1 MSEYINEKLLED
13 YPTYIS
19 IEQTKTILEQ
29 LENCIC
35 RIYMNDGGKGTG
47 FFCNIKYKN
56 ANKSFPALI
65 TNYHVLN
72 ENDIKPDKQFKISF
86 YHNKKLENKD
96 IKIGKNRLVYTSKKY
111 DTTIIELKAEKDD
124 IKKFLEIDQR
134 IFEDNSNVLF
144 YGNSAYV
151 LHFPGN
157 KSASVSYGVIKKNE
171 NSNYQLIHYCHTEK
185 GSSGG
190 PILSLSD
197 MKVIGIHKGAGLTK
211 CNLGFFLKY
220 PIEELFQNSINLIKD
235 DISELNNQI
244 ILKLE
249 IDKSDINQ
257 PIYFLDN
264 YINEDKK
271 LDHNNIKELNKANTK
286 LFINEKKY
294 EFQKYFVPSKVGIY
308 TIRLNFNNLM
318 KDCSYIFIIVN
329 Q

>member
-1 MSEYINEKLLED
+1 M
-13 YPTYIS
+13 
-19 IEQTKTILEQ
+19 
-29 LENCIC
+29 
-35 RIYMNDGGKGTG
+35 
-47 FFCNIKYKN
+47 
-56 ANKSFPALI
+56 
-65 TNYHVLN
+65 
-72 ENDIKPDKQFKISF
+72 
-86 YHNKKLENKD
+86 
-96 IKIGKNRLVYTSKKY
+96 
-111 DTTIIELKAEKDD
+111 
-124 IKKFLEIDQR
+124 EIDQR
-134 IFEDNSNVLF
+134 IFQDNSNVLF

-157 KSASVSYGVIKKNE
+157 KNASVSYGVLKKNE
-171 NSNYQLIHYCHTEK
+171 NSNYQVIHYCSTEK

-249 IDKSDINQ
+249 IDKSDINK
-257 PIYFLDN
+257 PIHFLDN

-271 LDHNNIKELNKANTK
+271 QYHNNIKELNKANTK
-286 LFINEKKY
+286 LFITEKKY

>member
-47 FFCNIKYKN
+47 FFCNIKYEN
-56 ANKSFPALI
+56 TNKSFPALI

-111 DTTIIELKAEKDD
+111 DTTIIELKDEKDD

-134 IFEDNSNVLF
+134 IFQDNSNVLF

-171 NSNYQLIHYCHTEK
+171 NSNYQLIHYCSTEK

-249 IDKSDINQ
+249 IDKSDINK
-257 PIYFLDN
+257 PIHFLDN
-264 YINEDKK
+264 YHK
-271 LDHNNIKELNKANTK
+271 T
-286 LFINEKKY
+286 FFY
-294 EFQKYFVPSKVGIY
+294 
-308 TIRLNFNNLM
+308 
-318 KDCSYIFIIVN
+318 
-329 Q
+329 